1 MDDYLIKSK
10 SKTNPD
16 YGCNPYERPI
26 EEHIS
31 KGVINLDKPIEEHIS
46 KGVINL
52 DKPSGPSSHEV
63 DSWVKRILHVNK
75 TGHGGTLDPKV
86 TGVLPIGID
95 SATRVSQLL
104 LPAGKEYVCLMT
116 MHKEMPEDQIYEI
129 FDQFT
134 GKIYQTPPVK
144 SAVKRELR
152 VRTIYYATI
161 YEIKGKDVLFRIG
174 CEAGTYIRT
183 FCHDIGE
190 ALGCGAHMAEL
201 RRTRAGPFNERN
213 DDLVNL
219 HDLTD
224 AYHFWVEDGDE
235 SYLRNAIKPMEV
247 AAEHLP
253 QIFIKDSAVEAICQ
267 GAKLAAGGIS
277 MLSKGIKRRDLVAIK
292 SLKGELVASGIALAS
307 TEEIMNADSGL
318 VVDTNKVFMQ
328 PGVYP
333 MAWK

>member
-16 YGCNPYERPI
+16 YGCDPYER
-26 EEHIS
+26 
-31 KGVINLDKPIEEHIS
+31 PIEEHIS

-292 SLKGELVASGIALAS
+292 SLKGELIASGIALAS

>member
-16 YGCNPYERPI
+16 YGCNPYER
-26 EEHIS
+26 
-31 KGVINLDKPIEEHIS
+31 PIEEHIS

-95 SATRVSQLL
+95 TATRVSQLL

-116 MHKEMPEDQIYEI
+116 MHKEMPEDQVYEI

-161 YEIKGKDVLFRIG
+161 YEIKGKDVLFRVG

-183 FCHDIGE
+183 LCHDIGE

-247 AAEHLP
+247 AADHLP

-267 GAKLAAGGIS
+267 GTKLAAGGIS
-277 MLSKGIKRRDLVAIK
+277 MLSKGIKRGDLVAIK

-318 VVDTNKVFMQ
+318 VVNTNKVFMQ

>member
-16 YGCNPYERPI
+16 YGCDPYER
-26 EEHIS
+26 
-31 KGVINLDKPIEEHIS
+31 PIEEHIS

-95 SATRVSQLL
+95 TATRVSQLL
-104 LPAGKEYVCLMT
+104 LPVGKEYVCLMT
-116 MHKEMPEDQIYEI
+116 MHKEMPEDQVYEI

-134 GKIYQTPPVK
+134 GKIYQTPPIK

-161 YEIKGKDVLFRIG
+161 YEIKGKDVLFRVG

-183 FCHDIGE
+183 LCHDIGE

-247 AAEHLP
+247 AADHLP

-277 MLSKGIKRRDLVAIK
+277 MLSKGIKRGDLVAIK

-318 VVDTNKVFMQ
+318 VVNTNKVFMQ

>member
-16 YGCNPYERPI
+16 YGCDPYER
-26 EEHIS
+26 
-31 KGVINLDKPIEEHIS
+31 PIEEHIS

-95 SATRVSQLL
+95 AATRVSQLL

-116 MHKEMPEDQIYEI
+116 MHKEMPEGQVYEI

-161 YEIKGKDVLFRIG
+161 YEIKGKDVLFRVG

-183 FCHDIGE
+183 LCHDIGE

-277 MLSKGIKRRDLVAIK
+277 MLSKGIKRGDLVAIK

-318 VVDTNKVFMQ
+318 VVNTNKVFMQ

>member
-10 SKTNPD
+10 SKTDPD
-16 YGCNPYERPI
+16 YGCNPYER
-26 EEHIS
+26 
-31 KGVINLDKPIEEHIS
+31 PIEEHIS

-292 SLKGELVASGIALAS
+292 SLKGELIASGIALAS

>member
-16 YGCNPYERPI
+16 YGCNPYER
-26 EEHIS
+26 
-31 KGVINLDKPIEEHIS
+31 PIEEHIS

-95 SATRVSQLL
+95 TATRVSQLL

-116 MHKEMPEDQIYEI
+116 MHKEMPEDQVYEI

-161 YEIKGKDVLFRIG
+161 YEIKGKDVLFRVG

-183 FCHDIGE
+183 LCHDIGE

-247 AAEHLP
+247 AADHLP

-277 MLSKGIKRRDLVAIK
+277 MLSKGIKRGDLVAIK

-307 TEEIMNADSGL
+307 TEEVMNADSGL
-318 VVDTNKVFMQ
+318 VVNTNKVFMQ